1 VITFNDKMANDK
13 MASVQIRKVGN
24 SLGVLLPKE
33 LLDVLNVQEGDKLY
47 LLQTERGV
55 ELTPYAPEFAAEMD
69 AYRHVARKHRN
80 ALRELSQ

>member
-1 VITFNDKMANDK
+1 MANGK
-13 MASVQIRKVGN
+13 MASVKIRKVGN

-55 ELTPYAPEFAAEMD
+55 ELTPYDPEFAAEMD